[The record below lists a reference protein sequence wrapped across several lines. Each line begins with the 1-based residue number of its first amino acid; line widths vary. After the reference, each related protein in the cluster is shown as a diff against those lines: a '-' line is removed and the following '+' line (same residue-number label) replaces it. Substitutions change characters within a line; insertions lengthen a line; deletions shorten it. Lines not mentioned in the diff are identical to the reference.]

1 VIKLLVYTQKWW
13 RNPQTQNLTIVE
25 VGNHPH
31 KISSIIVHVIEVGS
45 NNRKTKSLKLE
56 KHVEDAKLNSKKM

>member
-1 VIKLLVYTQKWW
+1 
-13 RNPQTQNLTIVE
+13 LTIVE